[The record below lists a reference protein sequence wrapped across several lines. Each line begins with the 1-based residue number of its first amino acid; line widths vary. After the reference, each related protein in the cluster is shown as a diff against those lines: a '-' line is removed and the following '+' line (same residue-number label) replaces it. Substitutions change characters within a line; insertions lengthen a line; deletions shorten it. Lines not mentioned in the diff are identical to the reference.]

1 MSDKNYWFGYMEA
14 GEKSSP
20 VLRDNRIDTDNP
32 ETLYLFNLKRNEIL
46 EYRRDIIEPKLRE
59 LNDKEQSLSGEL
71 QSAYTEVRSHFTPR
85 GGKVASIPA
94 KGRSNGKPPVAA
106 ANDDVDDEKE
116 IEVFE
121 GGDDADWLEEEEA

>member
-20 VLRDNRIDTDNP
+20 VLRDNRIDTGNP

-46 EYRRDIIEPKLRE
+46 EYRRDIIEPKLRD
-59 LNDKEQSLSGEL
+59 LDDKEQPLSGEL
-71 QSAYTEVRSHFTPR
+71 QSAYIDVRSRFTPR
-85 GGKVASIPA
+85 GGKVASIPV
-94 KGRSNGKPPVAA
+94 KGRVKPPVAA
-106 ANDDVDDEKE
+106 ANDDVDEEKD

-121 GGDDADWLEEEEA
+121 GGDDVDWLEEEEA

>member
-20 VLRDNRIDTDNP
+20 VLRDKRIDTGNP
-32 ETLYLFNLKRNEIL
+32 DTLYLFNLKRNEIL

-59 LNDKEQSLSGEL
+59 LNNKEQPLSEKL
-71 QSAYTEVRSHFTPR
+71 HSAYIEVRSHFTPR

-94 KGRSNGKPPVAA
+94 RGESKPPVAA
-106 ANDDVDDEKE
+106 ANDDIDDVKE
-116 IEVFE
+116 IESFE
-121 GGDDADWLEEEEA
+121 DGDDLDWPEEEEA